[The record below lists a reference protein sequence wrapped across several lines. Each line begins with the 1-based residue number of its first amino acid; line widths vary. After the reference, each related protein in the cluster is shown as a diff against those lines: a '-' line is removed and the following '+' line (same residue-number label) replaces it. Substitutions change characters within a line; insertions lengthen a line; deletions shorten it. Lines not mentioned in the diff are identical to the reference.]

1 MSMRD
6 YILNAY
12 KLLCEKTDPH
22 LEELYN
28 LGITP
33 YMPYIIGI
41 LVFGFIIAIAL
52 VVKPQKALAESYFL
66 VGDRL
71 KNVRKKKL
79 FDYESIHIKLSAN
92 GLLFRCPWLENPAA
106 YIGIKILTGI
116 AGELFFSLF
125 TDIYGRVIGFIIGLF
140 FIDVYGIITNA
151 ADNNKMLQDIQAIY
165 NSLATQV
172 RSQVYLPKA
181 LCESIEIIDKK
192 DKRLRAAL
200 LRLAA
205 DMNANIPFDEAI
217 KTFEYSFSN
226 QYIDSLCLIIE
237 QWTESGLAEEL
248 LRDIS
253 KQVDSFAS
261 INLEK
266 KKQSLEISMTL
277 GVLALFANIMWV
289 IWDISMSTILGE
301 LSNF

>member
-1 MSMRD
+1 MKEQLVN
-6 YILNAY
+6 ILNSLVNTIDP
-12 KLLCEKTDPH
+12 LLER
-22 LEELYN
+22 LYGYG
-28 LGITP
+28 LTQ
-33 YMPYIIGI
+33 YMPFIIGALI
-41 LVFGFIIAIAL
+41 FGFIITIAL
-52 VVKPQKALAESYFL
+52 VVKPQKAIVESYYL

-79 FDYESIHIKLSAN
+79 FNYESIYIKLSAN
-92 GLLFRCPWLENPAA
+92 GLLYRYPWLENPAA
-106 YIGIKILTGI
+106 YIGFQVMTGI
-116 AGELFFSLF
+116 IGGLLFSFY
-125 TDIYGRVIGFIIGLF
+125 TDVYGIVLGFIIGLF
-140 FIDVYGIITNA
+140 FLDVYGFITNA
-151 ADNNKMLQDIQAIY
+151 ADNVKMLQDIQAIY

-200 LRLAA
+200 LRLSA

-226 QYIDSLCLIIE
+226 PYIDSLCLIIE

-253 KQVDSFAS
+253 KQVDSFAA

-277 GVLALFANIMWV
+277 GVLALFANIMYIV
-289 IWDISMSTILGE
+289 WDLSFTTLLEE
-301 LSNF
+301 LANF